1 MHDPDLPYT
10 VVHDWYIGIALDYLE
25 ASVFL
30 LLEQWD
36 SDYKKKRNDER
47 QIAKLFAKHFKIED
61 QIWFLE
67 HESIHM
73 GVGTPNRLQAL
84 VDQGHLKLDNLE
96 LLVIDTERNP
106 KKFNIFDLQEVRT
119 DLFQFLGKNISPLMK
134 ESKAKIGL
142 F

>member
-1 MHDPDLPYT
+1 
-10 VVHDWYIGIALDYLE
+10 
-25 ASVFL
+25 
-30 LLEQWD
+30 
-36 SDYKKKRNDER
+36 
-47 QIAKLFAKHFKIED
+47 
-61 QIWFLE
+61 
-67 HESIHM
+67 M

-134 ESKAKIGL
+134 EGKAKIGL

>member
-1 MHDPDLPYT
+1 
-10 VVHDWYIGIALDYLE
+10 
-25 ASVFL
+25 
-30 LLEQWD
+30 
-36 SDYKKKRNDER
+36 
-47 QIAKLFAKHFKIED
+47 
-61 QIWFLE
+61 
-67 HESIHM
+67 M